1 STNRRRAHPITCRL
15 HGSGTEMKRQ
25 EAGFSLV
32 EVLVSVALMA
42 IAMISVAP
50 LFGGALKTNAV
61 GWDFSALNALAKSK
75 LEEVL
80 QYNFNDPRLR
90 VPTSSTITIDGTSFV
105 GQLYLAE
112 TPTTQTV
119 NGYTTRYPYELV
131 YVVSDFRMADLPSG
145 STANL
150 TKATYDGDSRWSA
163 QSDLKYVLVI
173 AASQRLFLQGS
184 PYSPAP
190 GLSLGSRGKQI
201 RMGAIKSPYR
211 PSCREP

>member
-1 STNRRRAHPITCRL
+1 VKRA
-15 HGSGTEMKRQ
+15 Q
-25 EAGFSLV
+25 QGFSLV
-32 EVLVSVALMA
+32 EVLVAITLMA

-90 VPTSSTITIDGTSFV
+90 VPTSSTITINGTTFV
-105 GQLYLAE
+105 GQLYLTE

-119 NGYTTRYPYELV
+119 SGFTSRYPYELV

-145 STANL
+145 STADL
-150 TKATYDGDSRWSA
+150 TKATYDGDPRWSA
-163 QSDLKYVLVI
+163 QSDLKYIVVI
-173 AASQRLFLQGS
+173 SASQRSFLQGS
-184 PYSPAP
+184 PYSLAP

-201 RMGAIKSPYR
+201 RMGAIKSP
-211 PSCREP
+211 